1 MGAWSGPFAIVA
13 VLLAAGGVAK
23 AVDPVTT
30 VGALRGL
37 GLRVPGALVRVGG
50 AFEAVLAGIALVA
63 GAWIAALLVGASYL
77 AFAGFVGF
85 ALVRKAPI
93 GSCGCFGRVD
103 TPPTPFHVA
112 FNLFA
117 AAVSFVVAA
126 RDAGGVGSVLADQPL
141 AGVPFV
147 ALVLVG
153 AAAAY
158 LVLTRL
164 PQLSAVVRR

>member
-1 MGAWSGPFAIVA
+1 VGAWSGPFAIVT
-13 VLLAAGGVAK
+13 VLLAAGGIAK
-23 AVDPVTT
+23 VVDPIST

-37 GLRVPGALVRVGG
+37 GLPVPGAVVRAAG
-50 AFEAVLAGIALVA
+50 AFEAVLAVVALA
-63 GAWIAALLVGASYL
+63 TGAWIAALLVGASYL
-77 AFAGFVGF
+77 GFAAFVAL
-85 ALVRKAPI
+85 ALVRRAPI

-117 AAVSFVVAA
+117 AAASFVVAA
-126 RDAGGVGSVLADQPL
+126 RDAGGIGAVLGDQPL

-153 AAAAY
+153 AGAAF

-164 PQLSAVVRR
+164 PQLAAVGRR